1 MAEGVFCATLP
12 EKGYGIALKCED
24 GSTRGAEA
32 MIGAVL
38 ARLFS
43 DEEELSSSLAGWSR
57 KTLKNWNGIEV
68 GRIRPVGELA

>member
-1 MAEGVFCATLP
+1 
-12 EKGYGIALKCED
+12 
-24 GSTRGAEA
+24 

-43 DEEELSSSLAGWSR
+43 DDEQLSSRLGDWSR